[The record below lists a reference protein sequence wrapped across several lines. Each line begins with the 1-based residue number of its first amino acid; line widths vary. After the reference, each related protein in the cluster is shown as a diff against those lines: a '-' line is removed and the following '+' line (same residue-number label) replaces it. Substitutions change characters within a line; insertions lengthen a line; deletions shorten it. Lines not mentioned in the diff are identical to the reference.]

1 MSELTKKTLV
11 GRHIAQHDMPE
22 FAHCQSLFTSSE
34 SKMKGRISST
44 RSNTQVFFF
53 PYMMMVMGTPPLA
66 WYSAITCRQ
75 VARLTYNTHYTQSK
89 EKSFLFNRTKTKD
102 RTDDDS
108 EVIVPVIPALKK
120 IIDEIAEPYEK
131 DVRLFPFILKEAKT
145 EADCRVRV
153 AQENQNIRK
162 RMAKL
167 AKHLGWKVTPS
178 PTWCRHSFATNLAH
192 QGVPMQYISDAMG
205 HRVGKSVTMSYIN
218 IVF

>member
-1 MSELTKKTLV
+1 MRYPL
-11 GRHIAQHDMPE
+11 G
-22 FAHCQSLFTSSE
+22 LFLFQYLGNG
-34 SKMKGRISST
+34 M
-44 RSNTQVFFF
+44 N
-53 PYMMMVMGTPPLA
+53 MA
-66 WYSAITCRQ
+66 D
-75 VARLTYNTHYTQSK
+75 VARLTYNSHYTQSK
-89 EKSFLFNRTKTKD
+89 EKSLLFNRTKTKD

-167 AKHLGWKVTPS
+167 AKHLGWKVTPLPYLVPPLICNESS
-178 PTWCRHSFATNLAH
+178 PSRSTYAIH
-192 QGVPMQYISDAMG
+192 
-205 HRVGKSVTMSYIN
+205 K
-218 IVF
+218 